1 MLLKKSWTCRSLNQE
16 VQFFLWKVQWG
27 KLVQSSS
34 KIIRSDHVHMLRRI
48 RTVIPKRFLSMT
60 GEILLFIQQSLI
72 LKEAGQQVSTVNP
85 DHLMQ
90 AWVHPN
96 LYLQYFINFNFKYDP
111 MNQRNLL
118 NIPDFIPC
126 HPNNSRNI
134 QIGDRH
140 KKDNKHYLTN
150 YGNSNSFVHE
160 SRRLPSNNPAINAFR
175 NKWMKSR
182 L

>member
-1 MLLKKSWTCRSLNQE
+1 M
-16 VQFFLWKVQWG
+16 
-27 KLVQSSS
+27 
-34 KIIRSDHVHMLRRI
+34 
-48 RTVIPKRFLSMT
+48 VIPRQFLSMT
-60 GEILLFIQQSLI
+60 EETLLFIQQSLI
-72 LKEAGQQVSTVNP
+72 LNAAGHQVSTVNP
-85 DHLMQ
+85 NHSMQ

-96 LYLQYFINFNFKYDP
+96 PCLQYFIYFILKYDP

-175 NKWMKSR
+175 NKWIKSR